1 MLYLV
6 FHFSAISFLQPHT
19 WILMADLFIFLQI
32 FAALSKQF
40 SWFLDTFRIYEI
52 HIGVI
57 RFDQFPNF
65 KFTLEC
71 LILPSEFLNK
81 PQTYFFFFHIFFW
94 FCMPHFDWCCDPLLL
109 QVEHYYRRALDIYL
123 KMLGTD
129 DPNVSKTKN
138 NLVRICE
145 IQLLLS
151 VEYSEYWSHV
161 VVYFIISVFK
171 YQTIYLLD
179 GSYKAIYH

>member
-19 WILMADLFIFLQI
+19 WILMADFFFLQI

-40 SWFLDTFRIYEI
+40 SWFLDTFLIYEI

-65 KFTLEC
+65 KFTLDC

-145 IQLLLS
+145 IQLFLS

>member
-1 MLYLV
+1 M
-6 FHFSAISFLQPHT
+6 
-19 WILMADLFIFLQI
+19 
-32 FAALSKQF
+32 
-40 SWFLDTFRIYEI
+40 
-52 HIGVI
+52 
-57 RFDQFPNF
+57 
-65 KFTLEC
+65 KFTLV
-71 LILPSEFLNK
+71 LLDLTNSQILSLPLNVLYY
-81 PQTYFFFFHIFFW
+81 PQNSWTNHRHIFFFFHIFFW

-171 YQTIYLLD
+171 YQTIHLLD

>member
-1 MLYLV
+1 M
-6 FHFSAISFLQPHT
+6 
-19 WILMADLFIFLQI
+19 
-32 FAALSKQF
+32 
-40 SWFLDTFRIYEI
+40 
-52 HIGVI
+52 
-57 RFDQFPNF
+57 
-65 KFTLEC
+65 KFTLV
-71 LILPSEFLNK
+71 LLDLTNSQILSLPLTVLYY
-81 PQTYFFFFHIFFW
+81 PQNSWTNHRHIFFFFHIFFW

-171 YQTIYLLD
+171 YQTIYLLH

>member
-1 MLYLV
+1 M
-6 FHFSAISFLQPHT
+6 
-19 WILMADLFIFLQI
+19 
-32 FAALSKQF
+32 
-40 SWFLDTFRIYEI
+40 
-52 HIGVI
+52 
-57 RFDQFPNF
+57 
-65 KFTLEC
+65 KFTLV
-71 LILPSEFLNK
+71 LLDLTNSQILSLPLNVLYY
-81 PQTYFFFFHIFFW
+81 PQNSWTNQTYFFFFHIFFW

>member
-1 MLYLV
+1 M
-6 FHFSAISFLQPHT
+6 
-19 WILMADLFIFLQI
+19 
-32 FAALSKQF
+32 
-40 SWFLDTFRIYEI
+40 
-52 HIGVI
+52 
-57 RFDQFPNF
+57 
-65 KFTLEC
+65 KFTLV
-71 LILPSEFLNK
+71 LLDLTNSQILSLPLNVLYC
-81 PQTYFFFFHIFFW
+81 PQNSWTNHRHIFFFFHIFFW
-94 FCMPHFDWCCDPLLL
+94 FCMPHFDRCCDPLLL

>member
-1 MLYLV
+1 
-6 FHFSAISFLQPHT
+6 
-19 WILMADLFIFLQI
+19 
-32 FAALSKQF
+32 
-40 SWFLDTFRIYEI
+40 
-52 HIGVI
+52 
-57 RFDQFPNF
+57 
-65 KFTLEC
+65 
-71 LILPSEFLNK
+71 
-81 PQTYFFFFHIFFW
+81 
-94 FCMPHFDWCCDPLLL
+94 
-109 QVEHYYRRALDIYL
+109 
-123 KMLGTD
+123 MLGTD

>member
-1 MLYLV
+1 M
-6 FHFSAISFLQPHT
+6 
-19 WILMADLFIFLQI
+19 
-32 FAALSKQF
+32 
-40 SWFLDTFRIYEI
+40 
-52 HIGVI
+52 
-57 RFDQFPNF
+57 
-65 KFTLEC
+65 KFTLV
-71 LILPSEFLNK
+71 LLDLTYSQILSLPLNVLYY
-81 PQTYFFFFHIFFW
+81 PQNSWTNHRHIFFFFHIFFW
-94 FCMPHFDWCCDPLLL
+94 FCMPHFDRCCDPLLL